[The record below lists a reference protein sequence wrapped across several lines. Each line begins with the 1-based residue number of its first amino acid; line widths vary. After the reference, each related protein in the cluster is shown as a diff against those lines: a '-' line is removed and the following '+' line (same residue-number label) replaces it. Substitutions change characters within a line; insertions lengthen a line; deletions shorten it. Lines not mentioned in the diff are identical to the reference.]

1 VALAHDVH
9 PHHEIALAF
18 FSEIELPAYL
28 ATFYLSRLTQ
38 MSLLRLLT
46 NRSALGA
53 DVLTL
58 RQAWQAYDRFAEAWK
73 ATVLDEPQGFE
84 GFLRQHTR
92 RDEAS
97 PQMWADGYVVAF
109 AAATGLRLVT
119 FDKALAKLDPGS
131 ILLKIRG
138 ETIL

>member
-1 VALAHDVH
+1 VH
-9 PHHEIALAF
+9 PHHEIALSF
-18 FSEIELPAYL
+18 FSEIELPS
-28 ATFYLSRLTQ
+28 YLSTFHLSRITQ
-38 MSLLRLLT
+38 LGLLRLLT
-46 NRSALGA
+46 NRSVVGV

-58 RQAWQAYDRFAEAWK
+58 RQAWRAYDRFADFWK

-84 GFLRQHTR
+84 ELLREYTR

-97 PQMWADGYVVAF
+97 PQVWADGYVVAF

-131 ILLKIRG
+131 ILLR
-138 ETIL
+138 TSN